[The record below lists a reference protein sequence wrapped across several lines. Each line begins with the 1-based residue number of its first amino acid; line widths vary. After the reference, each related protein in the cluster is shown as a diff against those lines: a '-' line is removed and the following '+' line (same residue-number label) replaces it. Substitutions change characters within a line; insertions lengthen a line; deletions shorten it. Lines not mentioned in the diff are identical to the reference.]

1 MKDEQKTK
9 PLISEMED
17 PRSNLMAIRKILISY
32 AKITINGE
40 SILFFFS
47 FIMYFCYLISFPSED
62 YENT

>member
-1 MKDEQKTK
+1 MKDEQKAK

-32 AKITINGE
+32 AKFTINGE
-40 SILFFFS
+40 SILIFS

>member
-40 SILFFFS
+40 SILFFF
-47 FIMYFCYLISFPSED
+47 FYHVLLLLNIIPIRRL
-62 YENT
+62 